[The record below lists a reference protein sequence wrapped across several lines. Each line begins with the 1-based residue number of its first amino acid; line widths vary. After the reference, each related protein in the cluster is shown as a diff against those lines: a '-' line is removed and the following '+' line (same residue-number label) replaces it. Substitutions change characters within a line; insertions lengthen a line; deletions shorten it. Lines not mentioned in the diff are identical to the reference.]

1 MMKTKNL
8 KNIPFLLTVFV
19 DILMAIAVF
28 YLMNYVQYLLQSDVK
43 INLTEIV
50 TQNKDVI
57 TNKLMMEVNNL
68 DLVSNQVSERFS
80 QSKDKSQDSLK
91 SIALNYSKEKN
102 DDRLFFAS
110 EDGKATFPNGK
121 ELDISGRHYFKLV
134 SKGIQNISER
144 IVSRLDGEDI
154 FVISVP
160 IESHGEVIGSI
171 QKQYTLKE
179 MYNLCSVS
187 LFSEKGHMYIINSQG
202 YILISSEQDI
212 YNRES
217 DNYYRMI
224 FLQNP
229 EVSKSLEKDI
239 QNNHSGIME
248 TELNG
253 EKYFSAYTPIDKVYD
268 WYLISSVSTNA
279 VSSNTNIV
287 IKLFYFILL
296 VVVMFFG
303 FSMIYFLYLK
313 DKQQTKLKKIA
324 FVDTITQGN
333 TYTKFMFDLQNLL
346 RTNVNKQFYIFTF
359 DIDNF
364 KYINNFYGFD
374 VGDKILRKIN
384 EIYTKR
390 LSINEQIARVY
401 SDHFVVL
408 LEDASEQRLNS
419 LFDSELKIE
428 GVTVYLSAGLYPIIN
443 RDESINLMVDKANM
457 AAQKIK
463 GMRYKRVE
471 IYSEKFDKQMI
482 HNEQIKRAIEKA
494 LDNNEIIPFYQPK
507 VDINSHKL
515 VGAEALARWRTDDG
529 KLRPPGEFISVCE
542 KTGLITAVDM
552 TIFEKTLK
560 FIKRNLEK
568 GVNCVPISVNF
579 SRMHFLNND
588 FLDVLLQKLDEY
600 KVPPHLIELELTETI
615 IFDNYKMIE
624 EFINKVHDNKLQ
636 ISMDDFGSGYSS
648 LHMLKDMDIDILKID
663 RGFLKDTANS
673 DRQKSIFAAITQ
685 MARSLNIKVVV
696 EGVENIENVEL
707 MREFGCSIAQ
717 GYFYSKPISEQ
728 DFERLYQEGKI

>member
-1 MMKTKNL
+1 MKTKNF

-19 DILMAIAVF
+19 DILMVIAVF
-28 YLMNYVQYLLQSDVK
+28 YLMNYVQHLLQSDVK

-68 DLVSNQVSERFS
+68 DLASNQVSERFS
-80 QSKDKSQDSLK
+80 QSEDRSQDSLK
-91 SIALNYSKEKN
+91 SIFLQYSKEKN
-102 DDRLFFAS
+102 DDNFFLAS
-110 EDGKATFPNGK
+110 KDGNAIFPNGK
-121 ELDISGRHYFKLV
+121 ELDISGRHYFKLALD
-134 SKGIQNISER
+134 GIQNISER

-160 IESHGEVIGSI
+160 LKYQGKIIGSI

-187 LFSEKGHMYIINSQG
+187 LFSEKGRMYIINSQG
-202 YILISSEQDI
+202 YILINSQENI
-212 YNRES
+212 YSRES

-229 EVSKSLEKDI
+229 EISKRLENDI
-239 QNNHSGIME
+239 KNNRSGIME

-253 EKYFSAYTPIDKVYD
+253 EKFFSAYTPIDQVYD
-268 WYLISSVSTNA
+268 WYLISSVSTDA
-279 VSSNTNIV
+279 VSANTNIV

-296 VVVMFFG
+296 AVVMFFG

-313 DKQQTKLKKIA
+313 DKQQAKLKRIA

-333 TYTKFMFDLQNLL
+333 TYAKFEFDLQNLL
-346 RTNVNKQFYIFTF
+346 QANTNKQFYIFTF

-374 VGDKILRKIN
+374 VGDKILKKIN
-384 EIYTKR
+384 EIYTKK
-390 LSINEQIARVY
+390 LSENEQIARVY
-401 SDHFVVL
+401 SDHFVIL
-408 LEDASEQRLNS
+408 LEDASEKKLNTI
-419 LFDSELKIE
+419 FDSELNID
-428 GVTVYLSAGLYPIIN
+428 GITVYLSAGLYPITN
-443 RDESINLMVDKANM
+443 RKESINLMIDKSNM

-471 IYSEKFDKQMI
+471 IYSEEFDKQMI
-482 HNEQIKRAIEKA
+482 HNEQIKRAVEKA
-494 LDNNEIIPFYQPK
+494 LDNDEIIPFFQPK

-515 VGAEALARWRTDDG
+515 VGAEALARWITKDG

-560 FIKRNLEK
+560 FIKRNLEN
-568 GVNCVPISVNF
+568 GIDCVPISVNF
-579 SRMHFLNND
+579 SRMHFLNKD
-588 FLDVLLQKLDEY
+588 FLNILLQKLDEY

-615 IFDNYKMIE
+615 IFDNYEMIE
-624 EFINKVHDNKLQ
+624 EFINKVHENKLQ

-648 LHMLKDMDIDILKID
+648 LHMLKDIDIDVLKID

-673 DRQKSIFAAITQ
+673 NKQKAVFAAITQ

-696 EGVENIENVEL
+696 EGVENIENVKL
-707 MREFGCSIAQ
+707 MQEFGCSIAQ
-717 GYFYSKPISEQ
+717 GYFYSKPINEQ
-728 DFERLYQEGKI
+728 DFEKLYQEGKI